1 MIKNT
6 IGASLLALGLIGATS
21 SQALPVVI
29 ENFEAPGNGELSGV
43 STFTHPGYVYINAP
57 FSPAQNAPNS
67 LWAEG
72 TLAETTSSS
81 GVHSL
86 WVPNVTAF
94 NGNMFLAVNGSTT
107 PGGIVFQKAGI
118 AVTGGLN
125 YFFDANLTA
134 LFPGVNSGA
143 TADLQF
149 TVQYFD
155 GSSVATGAAVL
166 GGVFSPT
173 VVGVWV
179 PTSLGA
185 LAPSNAV
192 TATISL
198 RNSESA
204 PSGNDFGVDYITFDI
219 ERQIPGVPEVSTG
232 ISAGVFALV
241 GGLVVLRR
249 RKAAQVA

>member
-21 SQALPVVI
+21 SQALVVI

-86 WVPNVTAF
+86 WSPNVTAF
-94 NGNMFLAVNGSTT
+94 NGNMFLAVNGATT
-107 PGGIVFQKAGI
+107 PGAIVFQKAGI

-134 LFPGVNSGA
+134 LFPGVNAGS

-149 TVQYFD
+149 TVQYFAA
-155 GSSVATGAAVL
+155 GNVPSGAAIV
-166 GGVFSPT
+166 GGVFTPNEVGTQTPT
-173 VVGVWV
+173 TVGEKT
-179 PTSLGA
+179 P
-185 LAPSNAV
+185 PK
-192 TATISL
+192 
-198 RNSESA
+198 
-204 PSGNDFGVDYITFDI
+204 
-219 ERQIPGVPEVSTG
+219 
-232 ISAGVFALV
+232 
-241 GGLVVLRR
+241 
-249 RKAAQVA
+249 KAAPVATLEPSKYCTVNWRSAVAPEFTPGNRAVRFASKK